1 MTYQSRKFSIFFA
14 LLIFLNVAGCH
25 HSGNGTD
32 RSLAQVDS
40 LLNEE
45 ELQQALER
53 LGKIDTM
60 SMSESQTAYY
70 YLLLTQAKYKNYIVS
85 TTDKEINFAVSY
97 YENSDDE
104 SRYIRALTYQGAVSE
119 ELGNLEKAVDC
130 YHKAECLASDFD
142 LYYLAYT
149 KMRLGFL
156 YHIHP
161 IGSKTIA
168 LEKFQ
173 EAYQLFKA
181 LGDKKYQLSCLV
193 EIGGLYR
200 GVKDKADS
208 SVLVLNEAFKLAKEL
223 NNSGQMFCIKHA
235 IADYYNVI
243 THQYDSAKKYA
254 LQALEYPIPWPRAHH
269 TLVMAYSNLHQPD
282 SAQYYFDEAP
292 QCKSQLDS
300 VTYFWAKS
308 DLEKAKHNPE
318 AAFKYYL
325 ISDSIS
331 DAMLINGLNDQLL
344 AVEKKYDMQTTEM
357 ENLNLQSELKSWII
371 VAVALVCL
379 ALALVLVVWRY
390 RNRVKMKAQEYELIK
405 SDLDASLSSLENL
418 KQAIGNYESKLAH
431 ASTTIQNLNSEYSK
445 VKTELRQNTASET
458 APDEAEL
465 KGKKKHADEMRMI
478 VDQQI
483 KVVHQ
488 LILWSYEFEND
499 GATFSK
505 KFRQLMTMDS
515 NNSASSTTY
524 WNHLHLLVN
533 DLYDNVLDKAQ
544 EMAEGKLKTDEINF
558 LALSCCGYSRTVIMI
573 CMGYKNIVSVSNKKA
588 KIARKMNVKSL
599 DTFVADYQ
607 SVQ

>member
-1 MTYQSRKFSIFFA
+1 MALITRFTPLLLLFF
-14 LLIFLNVAGCH
+14 LLINVVGCH
-25 HSGNGTD
+25 KKNEITD

-45 ELQQALER
+45 ELQQALVR

-70 YLLLTQAKYKNYIVS
+70 YLLLTQVKYKSFITA
-85 TTDKEINFAVSY
+85 TTDKEINFAVNY
-97 YENSDDE
+97 YKNNGDKN
-104 SRYIRALTYQGAVSE
+104 RYIRALVYQGGVNE
-119 ELGNLEKAVDC
+119 ELGNLKKAVDC
-130 YHKAECLASDFD
+130 YHQAESLAKNSD
-142 LYYLAYT
+142 LYYLGYS
-149 KMRLGFL
+149 KMRLAYL
-156 YHIHP
+156 YHSQP
-161 IGSKTIA
+161 IGPKTIA
-168 LEKFQ
+168 LQKYE
-173 EAYQLFKA
+173 EAYRIFKE
-181 LGDKKYQLSCLV
+181 LNNKKFQLSCLV

-200 GVKDKADS
+200 GIKGKADS
-208 SVLVLNEAFKLAKEL
+208 AVISLNKAFRIAQEL
-223 NNSGQMFCIKHA
+223 NNRRQMFCIKHT

-243 THQYDSAKKYA
+243 THQFDSAKKYE
-254 LQALEYPIPWPRAHH
+254 LQALQYDIVHPRAFF
-269 TLVMAYSNLHQPD
+269 TLSESYSELNQLD
-282 SAQYYFDEAP
+282 SAKYYLEIAP
-292 QCKSQLDS
+292 KCVEKVDS
-300 VTYFWAKS
+300 VTYFWTKYK
-308 DLEKAKHNPE
+308 LEKAKHNPE

-357 ENLNLQSELKSWII
+357 ENLNLQSELKNWII
-371 VAVALVCL
+371 AAVALVCL

-390 RNRVKMKAQEYELIK
+390 RNRARMKAQEYELIK

-445 VKTELRQNTASET
+445 VKTELMQSTASET

-465 KGKKKHADEMRMI
+465 KGRKKHADEMRLI

-558 LALSCCGYSRTVIMI
+558 LALSCCGFSRTVIMI

>member
-1 MTYQSRKFSIFFA
+1 MIFESPIE
-14 LLIFLNVAGCH
+14 LIKYY
-25 HSGNGTD
+25 
-32 RSLAQVDS
+32 DS
-40 LLNEE
+40 C
-45 ELQQALER
+45 
-53 LGKIDTM
+53 GKIERIAEILFDSDDDM
-60 SMSESQTAYY
+60 FYDEQDREDLRSESVPRIANAIKSLPMQLIALAPTIGEEAERQIAIVPINAYDTRQIANDSPIGEGDDYTYRLCRRWEARCFEVASLDRIGGYLSSRPVVKSIDDLDGIPTAAWDGDGFR
-70 YLLLTQAKYKNYIVS
+70 LCKPDIVPS
-85 TTDKEINFAVSY
+85 NVFAIAPVIIEDGLDEQDELSAVVSIIDVIAMY
-97 YENSDDE
+97 
-104 SRYIRALTYQGAVSE
+104 G
-119 ELGNLEKAVDC
+119 
-130 YHKAECLASDFD
+130 FD
-142 LYYLAYT
+142 LA
-149 KMRLGFL
+149 
-156 YHIHP
+156 
-161 IGSKTIA
+161 A
-168 LEKFQ
+168 
-173 EAYQLFKA
+173 
-181 LGDKKYQLSCLV
+181 GD
-193 EIGGLYR
+193 R
-200 GVKDKADS
+200 
-208 SVLVLNEAFKLAKEL
+208 AK
-223 NNSGQMFCIKHA
+223 
-235 IADYYNVI
+235 
-243 THQYDSAKKYA
+243 
-254 LQALEYPIPWPRAHH
+254 
-269 TLVMAYSNLHQPD
+269 
-282 SAQYYFDEAP
+282 
-292 QCKSQLDS
+292 
-300 VTYFWAKS
+300 
-308 DLEKAKHNPE
+308 EKAKHNPE

-418 KQAIGNYESKLAH
+418 KQAIGNYESKLAY

-458 APDEAEL
+458 ALDEAEL
-465 KGKKKHADEMRMI
+465 KGKKMHADEMRMI

-515 NNSASSTTY
+515 NNSASLTTY

-544 EMAEGKLKTDEINF
+544 EMAEGKLKNDEINF
-558 LALSCCGYSRTVIMI
+558 LALSCCGFSRTVIMI